1 MCDKTQADIVKVP
14 LPSLLQWCL
23 RWGAD
28 ACAQGYVCPLG
39 QICLE
44 DENPESGLESFDT
57 VYQSA
62 LQVFVV
68 ASANGVR
75 PSTPPHF
82 HSKLTLILTLLSLFD
97 SL

>member
-1 MCDKTQADIVKVP
+1 MCV
-14 LPSLLQWCL
+14 
-23 RWGAD
+23 
-28 ACAQGYVCPLG
+28 QGYVCPLG

-75 PSTPPHF
+75 PSPSPP
-82 HSKLTLILTLLSLFD
+82 TILSLTCALFPFY
-97 SL
+97 SPWLR